1 MAELPALT
9 RLLEA
14 ASLPV
19 FPSVELESHG
29 GSDPPLSNSNNNF
42 YSVFPI
48 ILIYLPQEPLE
59 GENYLLFSQLYTE
72 GTRFRVV
79 R

>member
-1 MAELPALT
+1 MEEVT
-9 RLLEA
+9 
-14 ASLPV
+14 
-19 FPSVELESHG
+19 
-29 GSDPPLSNSNNNF
+29 PPTLSNSNNNF